1 MTVSMLKLMLR
12 AITSPASIVKGTIT
26 DLEQDTKKQEVN
38 TKDKFFV
45 NPDGSISLNP
55 HSEAVQKAFAA
66 NIEKLK
72 PSKKD

>member
-1 MTVSMLKLMLR
+1 MSKILQILAKAILR
-12 AITSPASIVKGTIT
+12 PATLIKGTVNDIN
-26 DLEQDTKKQEVN
+26 DHGGQQEIN

-55 HSEAVQKAFAA
+55 NSEAVQKAFAA

-72 PSKKD
+72 SNSKE